1 MGLFRTI
8 RKARLKSKAEI
19 KAAKARAKKEA
30 KEAAKLEYKR
40 DKLLAKQEKNLLKA
54 DRKGMKNK
62 RKHERKRAQ
71 QELDKL
77 KAGKFNKK
85 NAQRYAGFARTLAP
99 LLLPLVYRGITWAK
113 EQRIQQRSRKL
124 GVAPEQLAQFNGH
137 GAAVKARIAGIS
149 ANVEKSS
156 LPHGFVMDVED
167 RLKELDAAVDNA
179 EFMTV
184 EQRRRSHASINRDL
198 DQIMHEV
205 NSKLK
210 S

>member
-1 MGLFRTI
+1 MGLFGSI

-54 DRKGMKNK
+54 DRKGMKDK

-85 NAQRYAGFARTLAP
+85 NAKRYAGFARTLAP

-124 GVAPEQLAQFNGH
+124 GVAPDQLAQFNGH
-137 GAAVKARIAGIS
+137 GAPLKARIAGIS
-149 ANVEKSS
+149 TNLEQSS
-156 LPHGFVMDVED
+156 LPRGFKMDVDD

-179 EFMTV
+179 EYMTV
-184 EQRRRSHASINRDL
+184 EQRRRSHSSINRDL
-198 DQIMHEV
+198 DQIMQEI

>member
-1 MGLFRTI
+1 MGLFRKI

-40 DKLLAKQEKNLLKA
+40 NKLLAKQEKNLLKA
-54 DRKGMKNK
+54 DHKGMKNK

-71 QELDKL
+71 QELDKI

-85 NAQRYAGFARTLAP
+85 NAKRYAGFARTLAP
-99 LLLPLVYRGITWAK
+99 LLLPLVYRGITWVK
-113 EQRIQQRSRKL
+113 EQRIQRRSRKL
-124 GVAPEQLAQFNGH
+124 GVAPDQLAQFNGH

-149 ANVEKSS
+149 ANMEKSS
-156 LPHGFVMDVED
+156 LPRGFVMDVED

-184 EQRRRSHASINRDL
+184 EQRRRSHSSINRDL
-198 DQIMHEV
+198 DQIMHEI